1 MSKETELTLQS
12 KSSHDNVEKS
22 DDEDDDRGGVVEDV
36 GVSVVFL
43 FVDVETSHNQK

>member
-43 FVDVETSHNQK
+43 FIDVETSHNKK